1 MKSKMIEFN
10 ANIGII
16 NCRDFSD
23 HLQLLNYICDRFLPI
38 CDSSCGYKFSICF
51 FSNQN
56 AVTDVIASLLQMS
69 EIKLSPV
76 FGIEIPICRGKQR
89 QLPVESISN
98 WLELSN
104 DGMEKNVHINKNKR
118 DGKERS
124 QEERFLEVNLD
135 AGIDN
140 VREMLENLTKV
151 NLF

>member
-1 MKSKMIEFN
+1 
-10 ANIGII
+10 
-16 NCRDFSD
+16 
-23 HLQLLNYICDRFLPI
+23 
-38 CDSSCGYKFSICF
+38 
-51 FSNQN
+51 
-56 AVTDVIASLLQMS
+56 MS
-69 EIKLSPV
+69 EIKLSLV
-76 FGIEIPICRGKQR
+76 FGVEIPICRGKQR

-104 DGMEKNVHINKNKR
+104 GGMEKNVHINKNKR

-124 QEERFLEVNLD
+124 QKERFLEVNLD